1 MKLKKI
7 IKEHSLGELPSSKL
21 IKMKS
26 NPLTEGGFS
35 NIKRPRDISRME
47 GLHNLKHMKEMLKYA
62 SLLYQD
68 TGQNLISA
76 SMMTPTFADIDNDGD
91 FDFFTGNVIGTVTFY
106 ENVGMMWW

>member
-35 NIKRPRDISRME
+35 NIKRPRDLRF
-47 GLHNLKHMKEMLKYA
+47 LTL
-62 SLLYQD
+62 
-68 TGQNLISA
+68 
-76 SMMTPTFADIDNDGD
+76 
-91 FDFFTGNVIGTVTFY
+91 
-106 ENVGMMWW
+106 

>member
-21 IKMKS
+21 IKMKW
-26 NPLTEGGFS
+26 NPLTDKSPIKEDNINEGGFS

-68 TGQNLISA
+68 MEEEGFEGAEIYDFLHYKIQKTNL
-76 SMMTPTFADIDNDGD
+76 
-91 FDFFTGNVIGTVTFY
+91 
-106 ENVGMMWW
+106 

>member
-7 IKEHSLGELPSSKL
+7 IKEHALGELPSSKL
-21 IKMKS
+21 IKMKN

-68 TGQNLISA
+68 MEEEGFDGPDIYDFLYYKINKTNL
-76 SMMTPTFADIDNDGD
+76 
-91 FDFFTGNVIGTVTFY
+91 
-106 ENVGMMWW
+106 